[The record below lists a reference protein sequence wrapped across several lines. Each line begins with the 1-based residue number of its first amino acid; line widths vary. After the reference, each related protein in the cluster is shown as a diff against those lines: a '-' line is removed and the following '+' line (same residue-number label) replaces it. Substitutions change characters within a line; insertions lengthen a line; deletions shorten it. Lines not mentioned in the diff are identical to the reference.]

1 MSQKI
6 EDEQNNWR
14 NFSPGITWE
23 LGILLN
29 VTGKVSEE
37 IDATLGKLS
46 KKITTKHMENSIS

>member
-23 LGILLN
+23 LGKLQN
-29 VTGKVSEE
+29 VTGKVYVENIVREEDQMSQDAIDSE
-37 IDATLGKLS
+37 DS
-46 KKITTKHMENSIS
+46 HD

>member
-23 LGILLN
+23 LGKLQN
-29 VTGKVSEE
+29 VTGKVYVENNVS
-37 IDATLGKLS
+37 KS
-46 KKITTKHMENSIS
+46 KKNNKTKCLKMQ